1 MSQKESEKLK
11 VSASSIE
18 EELLCPVCM
27 TVPRSLPIPCCPRG
41 HLLCQTCHNSL
52 QNDKCPSCR
61 LPMGANVSTVAGALV
76 GKIPHPCRF
85 SNIGCEK
92 RDLLQDIVEHEKYC
106 LFGESTD
113 TDDDVTDA
121 VTDDVTDDDFDSADD
136 GTEEALE
143 MVRNEA
149 RVAAGGRGARQQ
161 QRVQRP
167 PARRVV
173 TEDEGMGMGTGLLLG
188 AGILAAGLGIFAAT
202 RPTNNRRK

>member
-1 MSQKESEKLK
+1 
-11 VSASSIE
+11 
-18 EELLCPVCM
+18 
-27 TVPRSLPIPCCPRG
+27 
-41 HLLCQTCHNSL
+41 
-52 QNDKCPSCR
+52 
-61 LPMGANVSTVAGALV
+61 MGGNVSTVAGALV

-113 TDDDVTDA
+113 DDDVTDA